1 MSLYKINDVE
11 LDIDMED
18 YDFQVK
24 YEKAFDQLEQDEKEL
39 QKIGR
44 ASEVTKS
51 YCEMFNRLFDNIFG
65 DGTSTKLFDGK
76 YNMSKTEQVYSEF
89 MAYRQDGTIQN
100 TALTGDYEALFLQ
113 PGDNIITFSSG
124 FTVSII
130 PRWRILL

>member
-39 QKIGR
+39 QKIGK
-44 ASEVTKS
+44 ASEITKA

-65 DGTSTKLFDGK
+65 EGTSTKLFDGK
-76 YNMSKTEQVYSEF
+76 FNMSKTGE
-89 MAYRQDGTIQN
+89 R
-100 TALTGDYEALFLQ
+100 
-113 PGDNIITFSSG
+113 FSSRCG
-124 FTVSII
+124 IYMEVLC
-130 PRWRILL
+130 WLLQ

>member
-1 MSLYKINDVE
+1 MSLYKIDDVE

-89 MAYRQDGTIQN
+89 IGICAEQVRLMNERRTKLANKYKPNRAQRR
-100 TALTGDYEALFLQ
+100 A
-113 PGDNIITFSSG
+113 
-124 FTVSII
+124 
-130 PRWRILL
+130 RR